1 MSSRRDFLMHLG
13 AAAVALAG
21 GGGTH
26 AQPGRPLA
34 LVVGF
39 PPGGGPDLV
48 ARALA
53 ERARR
58 DLGQPILVD
67 NRTGAGGRI
76 ALDWL
81 RNAAADG
88 SNFVLTPALMLTAYP
103 HIYKK
108 LSYSPAD
115 FEPVCRLCQYH
126 LSIVTR
132 AEAPYSSLQEFVA
145 WARSNKRATLGVP
158 GLGTSPDFVGSLLA
172 RAEKLQL
179 EPIVYRGGPQLTQ
192 AALAGEVDVAV
203 NLSSNFVE
211 LAKAG
216 RLKLLAVSA
225 AARSRF
231 SPEVPTLAE
240 LGYADMVFVE
250 YLAIVA
256 RKGTPGQT
264 VQHLQEL
271 MQAALQDPMVRD
283 TLLRAEYLPGFK
295 PARLLAA
302 DLAASSER
310 WKILVEKTGFKPI
323 D

>member
-13 AAAVALAG
+13 AAAAALAG
-21 GGGTH
+21 AGSTH

-88 SNFVLTPALMLTAYP
+88 SNFVLTPASMLTAYP
-103 HIYKK
+103 YVYQK
-108 LSYSPAD
+108 LSYSPAE
-115 FEPVCRLCQYH
+115 FEPVCKLCKYH
-126 LSIVTR
+126 LSIV
-132 AEAPYSSLQEFVA
+132 AHADAPYSSLKEFVA
-145 WARSNKRATLGVP
+145 WAKANRRATFGVP
-158 GLGTSPDFVGSLLA
+158 GLGNSADFIGRLLA
-172 RAEKLQL
+172 RAEGLSL
-179 EPIVYRGGPQLTQ
+179 EPIIYRGGPQLTQ

-203 NLSSNFVE
+203 NLSSNFIE
-211 LAKAG
+211 LAKSR
-216 RLKLLAVSA
+216 RLKVLAVST
-225 AARSRF
+225 AARSPF
-231 SPEVPTLAE
+231 SPGVPTLAE
-240 LGYADMVFVE
+240 LGYGDLVFEE
-250 YLAIVA
+250 YLAIFA
-256 RKGTPGQT
+256 RKGTPEKSI
-264 VQHLQEL
+264 LQL
-271 MQAALQDPMVRD
+271 QDAMKQALQDPAVRE
-283 TLLRAEYLPGFK
+283 LLVRSEYQPDFK
-295 PARLLAA
+295 PAQQLAA

-310 WKILVEKTGFKPI
+310 WKLLVQKADFKPI